1 MLTNWKF
8 SETWLKQEQIE
19 VTQKSFFGSCSQGRL
34 QGKIAIAMVRPFWK
48 ALIVYFLPLRIFSF
62 FASNHLHIL
71 VRHWWLH
78 YNKFFHL
85 VFLEIFSIKREIM
98 KMISEHFVYKL
109 SESNGQATRE
119 FLRLRMRNFQ
129 GIVFIWTQTYNEIFK
144 SESKFEF
151 FWNINPLG
159 GSSKHI

>member
-34 QGKIAIAMVRPFWK
+34 QGKIVIAMVRPFWK
-48 ALIVYFLPLRIFSF
+48 ALIVYFLPVRIFSF
-62 FASNHLHIL
+62 FASNHFHIL

-78 YNKFFHL
+78 YNAFFHL

-98 KMISEHFVYKL
+98 KMTKFWTMS
-109 SESNGQATRE
+109 
-119 FLRLRMRNFQ
+119 FLIDVKGTLVQIWKPANIF
-129 GIVFIWTQTYNEIFK
+129 IFIWK
-144 SESKFEF
+144 
-151 FWNINPLG
+151 
-159 GSSKHI
+159 